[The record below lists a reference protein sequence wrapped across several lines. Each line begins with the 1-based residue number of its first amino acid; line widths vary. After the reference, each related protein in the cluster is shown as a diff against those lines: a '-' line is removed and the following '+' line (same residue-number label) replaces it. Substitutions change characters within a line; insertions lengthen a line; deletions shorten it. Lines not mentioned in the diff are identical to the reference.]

1 LHENHRPQVRRKGN
15 RHHEAQPW
23 TTGCNSACTDANAM
37 VKAMM
42 NYQKFSK
49 QVCFI
54 STNKPENI
62 DSNQ

>member
-1 LHENHRPQVRRKGN
+1 
-15 RHHEAQPW
+15 
-23 TTGCNSACTDANAM
+23 M